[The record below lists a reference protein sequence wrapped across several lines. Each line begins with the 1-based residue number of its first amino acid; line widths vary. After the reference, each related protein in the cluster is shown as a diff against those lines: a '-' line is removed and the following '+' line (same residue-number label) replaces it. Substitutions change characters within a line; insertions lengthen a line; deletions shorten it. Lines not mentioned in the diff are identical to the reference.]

1 LEGVRDGLIGPF
13 GDAKYLCH
21 GSGQALAVIHGDE
34 RDEPYAIGEFR
45 HQRRR
50 SLQRQ
55 AAPDQRGDADLYLKT
70 DHATL
75 VHMNSVFN
83 AVANPHEE
91 WPASTRVA
99 SEREFGLTEPFH
111 PAISRA

>member
-1 LEGVRDGLIGPF
+1 MAGVRITNSSCSTPDN
-13 GDAKYLCH
+13 
-21 GSGQALAVIHGDE
+21 QAGGNVDDI
-34 RDEPYAIGEFR
+34 
-45 HQRRR
+45 
-50 SLQRQ
+50 
-55 AAPDQRGDADLYLKT
+55 DLYLKT

-99 SEREFGLTEPFH
+99 SEREFGFTEPFH